1 MQLDPR
7 HPNIAFAA
15 NTVSLIGF
23 LFLLFSLF
31 FSIGTAKGW
40 SVVETILG
48 ILVVASYA
56 VSWWA
61 KRERDIPVVHTHSG
75 SASQYEA
82 MENLPTMVNLDTVS
96 TGINPNTAAVI
107 ASIVGETNEL
117 AQREVA
123 NAIDTLS
130 SGEIGASSA
139 AAVSHNDAE
148 PSKQYVQ
155 QKYDQRGFQTEG
167 VANVPLPSVKPDV
180 NTDSNQTPSMVDLD
194 ELLTSETQNA
204 NIPELDLPDLPNFE

>member
-31 FSIGTAKGW
+31 FSIGTDKGW

-180 NTDSNQTPSMVDLD
+180 NTDSNQTPSMIDLD

-204 NIPELDLPDLPNFE
+204 NIPELELPDLPNFE